1 MDIRLTR
8 NGTTYLLRRDR
19 SGAVTVS
26 GPDTDALTLAV
37 RRSPGGGFLAETPE
51 GWVPAEAARDGDTLW
66 VRVQGRTYRFEV
78 ARGGG
83 RKRARGA
90 GNLSSP
96 MPGQVQ
102 KVLVEEGDTVEAGQA
117 LLVVEAM
124 KMQLE
129 IKAPE
134 AGRVRRLRAREGDQ
148 IEAGVPLAEMDPAE

>member
-1 MDIRLTR
+1 MDIRLSR
-8 NGTTYLLRRDR
+8 NGTEYVLRRDR

-26 GPDTDALTLAV
+26 GGGDPVTV
-37 RRSPGGGFLAETPE
+37 RRSPHGGFLAETAE
-51 GWVPAEAARDGDTLW
+51 GWVPAEAARGGDTLW
-66 VRVQGRTYRFEV
+66 VRLAGRTYRFEIV
-78 ARGGG
+78 RSGG
-83 RKRARGA
+83 RKRAQGA

-102 KVLVEEGDTVEAGQA
+102 KILVAEGDSVEPGQP

-124 KMQLE
+124 KMQME

-148 IEAGVPLAEMDPAE
+148 VEAGVPLAELDTSE